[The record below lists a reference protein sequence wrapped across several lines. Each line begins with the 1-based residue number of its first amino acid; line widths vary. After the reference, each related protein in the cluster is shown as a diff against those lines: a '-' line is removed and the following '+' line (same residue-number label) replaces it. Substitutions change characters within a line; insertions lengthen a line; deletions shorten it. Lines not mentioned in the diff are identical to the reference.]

1 MAAGHRGAARSVLDG
16 GEHGARL
23 EQDGQS
29 DGGPTMRETALLQ
42 LALGLTP
49 PWTVSR
55 ADFDPEARR
64 LDIQIDF
71 APGSR
76 FACPVCGAADCPA
89 YDTERKTWRHLNF
102 FQHQA
107 YLNARVP
114 RIRCDTCGIK
124 TVTVPWARPDSG
136 FTLLFEALVMTMVS
150 AMPVAAVAGIV
161 GEHDTRLW
169 RVVHHYVDQARARID
184 TADVTRIAIDETAAR
199 RGHNYITLFADIDR
213 ARVLFATEGKDA
225 ATVAAF
231 AGDLAAHGGD
241 PETIEEVCIDM
252 SPAFIKGVAENLP
265 EAAVTFDKFHAV
277 KIVNDAVD
285 QVRRGE
291 QKHQNVLKGTRY
303 IWLRNP
309 DTLSERQRATLD
321 SLPTQHL
328 KTARAYQMRLAFQE
342 LYRQDSPQQ
351 AAQYLKRWY
360 FWATHSRLSPM
371 IDAAHTLK
379 RHWNGILRWFD
390 SKIANGLIEG
400 INSLVQAAKA
410 KARGYRSVRN
420 LKAMVYLLAGKL
432 DLRLPA

>member
-1 MAAGHRGAARSVLDG
+1 
-16 GEHGARL
+16 
-23 EQDGQS
+23 
-29 DGGPTMRETALLQ
+29 MRDTALLQ

-55 ADFDPEARR
+55 SDFDPEAHR

-89 YDTERKTWRHLNF
+89 HDTERKTWRHLNF

-107 YLNARVP
+107 FLTARVP
-114 RIRCDTCGIK
+114 RIRCETCGIK
-124 TVTVPWARPDSG
+124 TVNVPWSRPDSG

-150 AMPVAAVAGIV
+150 AMPVAAVARIV

-184 TADVTRIAIDETAAR
+184 TSDVTRIAIDETAAR
-199 RGHNYITLFADIDR
+199 RGHNYITLFADIDQ

-225 ATVAAF
+225 ETVVAF

-241 PETIEEVCIDM
+241 PEAIEEVCIDM

-291 QKHQNVLKGTRY
+291 QKRQNVLKGTRY

-309 DTLSERQRATLD
+309 ANLSERQQAILD
-321 SLPTQHL
+321 ALPTHHL
-328 KTARAYQMRLAFQE
+328 KTARAYQMRLAFQD
-342 LYRQDSPQQ
+342 LYQQDSPQQ

-371 IDAAHTLK
+371 IDAAHTVK
-379 RHWNGILRWFD
+379 RHWDGIIRWFD

-400 INSLVQAAKA
+400 INRLVQAAKA
-410 KARGYRSVRN
+410 KARGYRSIRN

>member
-1 MAAGHRGAARSVLDG
+1 
-16 GEHGARL
+16 
-23 EQDGQS
+23 
-29 DGGPTMRETALLQ
+29 MRDTALLQ

-55 ADFDPEARR
+55 SDFDPEAHR

-89 YDTERKTWRHLNF
+89 HDTERKTWRHLNF

-107 YLNARVP
+107 FLTARVP
-114 RIRCDTCGIK
+114 RIRCETCGIK
-124 TVTVPWARPDSG
+124 TVNVPWSRPDSG

-150 AMPVAAVAGIV
+150 AMPVAAVARIV

-184 TADVTRIAIDETAAR
+184 TSDVTRIAIDETAAR
-199 RGHNYITLFADIDR
+199 RGHNYITLFADIDQ
-213 ARVLFATEGKDA
+213 ARVLFATEGKNA
-225 ATVAAF
+225 ETVVAF

-241 PETIEEVCIDM
+241 PEAIEEVCIDM

-291 QKHQNVLKGTRY
+291 QKRQNVLKGTRY

-309 DTLSERQRATLD
+309 ANLSERQQAILD
-321 SLPTQHL
+321 ALPTHHL
-328 KTARAYQMRLAFQE
+328 KTARAYQMRLAFQD
-342 LYRQDSPQQ
+342 LYQQDSPQQ

-371 IDAAHTLK
+371 IDAAHTVK
-379 RHWNGILRWFD
+379 RHWDGIMRWFD

-410 KARGYRSVRN
+410 KARGYRSIRN

>member
-1 MAAGHRGAARSVLDG
+1 
-16 GEHGARL
+16 
-23 EQDGQS
+23 
-29 DGGPTMRETALLQ
+29 MRDTSLLQ
-42 LALGLTP
+42 QALGLTP

-55 ADFDPEARR
+55 ADFDPTAHR
-64 LDIQIDF
+64 LDIQINF

-76 FACPVCGAADCPA
+76 FACPACGAAGCPA

-107 YLNARVP
+107 YLTARTP
-114 RIRCDTCGIK
+114 RITCEACGIK
-124 TVTVPWARPDSG
+124 TVTVPWARPGSG

-150 AMPVAAVAGIV
+150 AMPVAAVARIV

-169 RVVHHYVDQARARID
+169 RVMHHYVTQARARTD
-184 TADVTRIAIDETAAR
+184 ASEVTRVAIDETAAR
-199 RGHNYITLFADIDR
+199 RGHDYITLFADIDQ
-213 ARVLFATEGKDA
+213 ARVLFATEGRDA

-241 PETIEEVCIDM
+241 PEAIEEVCIDM
-252 SPAFIKGVAENLP
+252 SPAFIKGVAETLP
-265 EAAVTFDKFHAV
+265 HAAVTFDKFHAV

-291 QKHQNVLKGTRY
+291 QKHQRLLKGTRY

-309 DTLSERQRATLD
+309 ANLTERQRATLD
-321 SLPTQHL
+321 ALPTHHL
-328 KTARAYQMRLAFQE
+328 KTARAYQIRLAFQE
-342 LYRQDSPQQ
+342 LYQQDSAKQ

-360 FWATHSRLSPM
+360 FWATHCRLSPM
-371 IDAAHTLK
+371 IDAARTVK
-379 RHWNGILRWFD
+379 RHWDGILRWFD
-390 SKIANGLIEG
+390 SRIANGLIEG

-410 KARGYRSVRN
+410 KARGYRSIRN
-420 LKAMVYLLAGKL
+420 LKTMVYLLAGKL

>member
-1 MAAGHRGAARSVLDG
+1 
-16 GEHGARL
+16 
-23 EQDGQS
+23 
-29 DGGPTMRETALLQ
+29 MRDTSLLQ
-42 LALGLTP
+42 QALGLTP

-55 ADFDPEARR
+55 ADFDPEAHR
-64 LDIQIDF
+64 LDIQIGF

-76 FACPVCGAADCPA
+76 FACPACGAADCPA

-107 YLNARVP
+107 YLTARVP
-114 RIRCDTCGIK
+114 RIRCDGCGIK
-124 TVTVPWARPDSG
+124 TVTVPWARPGSG
-136 FTLLFEALVMTMVS
+136 FTLLFEALLMTMVS
-150 AMPVAAVAGIV
+150 AMPVAAVARIV

-184 TADVTRIAIDETAAR
+184 ASEVTRIAIDETAAR
-199 RGHNYITLFADIDR
+199 RGHDYITLFADIDQ

-231 AGDLAAHGGD
+231 AGDLTAHGGD
-241 PETIEEVCIDM
+241 PEAIEEVCIDM
-252 SPAFIKGVAENLP
+252 SPAFIKGVAETLP

-291 QKHQNVLKGTRY
+291 QKHQRLLRGTRY

-309 DTLSERQRATLD
+309 DTLSERQRETLD
-321 SLPTQHL
+321 ALPTRHL
-328 KTARAYQMRLAFQE
+328 KTARAYQIRLAFQE
-342 LYRQDSPQQ
+342 LYQQDTPQQ

-360 FWATHSRLSPM
+360 FWATHSRLSPV
-371 IDAAHTLK
+371 IDAAYTVK
-379 RHWNGILRWFD
+379 RHWDGILRWFD

-410 KARGYRSVRN
+410 KARGYRSIRN
-420 LKAMVYLLAGKL
+420 LKTMVYLLAGKL